1 MNKVDFLPLGTV
13 LYVKGGFEK
22 VMIISRGLL
31 VKVGDGD
38 RYFDYG
44 ACRYPQGMVQDQ
56 VLYFN
61 QEDIAKIVFKGYE
74 DDDSK
79 ALNDGINHW
88 LEKLDIKRED
98 TISIKN
104 IELEKEDV

>member
-31 VKVGDGD
+31 VKVGDKEC
-38 RYFDYG
+38 YFDYG

-61 QEDIAKIVFKGYE
+61 REDIAKIVFKGYE

-79 ALNDGINHW
+79 ALNEGINHW

-98 TISIKN
+98 TMSIKN